1 MLLRI
6 AQGDAYGMATEYIEL
21 PRDRLVQERALAF
34 ERYVK
39 HPRHDVLAGKYTDD
53 TQMSIAVA
61 EVLLDE
67 TSARLRARSK
77 QDTSREATSA
87 RLDPP
92 TLTRELAD
100 AFVRCFQR
108 DPRKG
113 YSRGFQ
119 AFLESVKD
127 ASDFRRRVRNDSD
140 KNGAAMRSVPIGVL
154 HDPALVKRVAEVQAK
169 ITHDT
174 PGGVLSSQ
182 AVALMSHFA
191 LHMDEPLSA
200 LPAWLDRELPAHLA
214 PWDGAPV
221 IGPGVGMNTARAVLT
236 LVSQE
241 ESLLGIARRAI
252 AWGGDTDSVL
262 AIAWGVASARMR
274 EDLPEFFERGLED
287 GPYGRTFLRE
297 LGARLAT
304 AYARG
309 SRV

>member
-1 MLLRI
+1 MRHPNPVMLLRI

-21 PRDRLVQERALAF
+21 PRDAHVRDRALAF
-34 ERYVK
+34 ERYVE
-39 HPRHDVLAGKYTDD
+39 HPRHSVAAGRYTDD

-67 TSARLRARSK
+67 TSARR
-77 QDTSREATSA
+77 DTT
-87 RLDPP
+87 

-119 AFLESVKD
+119 TFLESVKD
-127 ASDFRRRVRNDSD
+127 ASDFLGRVRNDSD

-154 HDPALVKRVAEVQAK
+154 DDPALVKRVAEVQAR

-174 PGGVLSSQ
+174 PGGVSSSQ

-191 LHMDEPLSA
+191 LHLEEPLGV
-200 LPAWLDRELPAHLA
+200 LPAWLDGELSAHLA

-221 IGPGVGMNTARAVLT
+221 AGPGVGISTARAVLT

-241 ESLLGIARRAI
+241 ASLLGIARRAI

-262 AIAWGVASARMR
+262 AIAWGIASARMR
-274 EDLPEFFERGLED
+274 EGLPEFLECGLED
-287 GPYGRTFLRE
+287 GPYGRTFLRG
-297 LGARLAT
+297 LGERLAKV
-304 AYARG
+304 YARP
-309 SRV
+309 